1 MSVSACAGRYRTEL
15 VGQGTAFVQP
25 RIADDGPTTSPAHPP
40 WAVSQGLQ
48 LAQGSYELALW
59 FDVPRAQVVDWTV
72 TCPGVEL
79 TGTAGESFAQ
89 YRARR
94 LGELRAERDRDRERV
109 ASLTSTLVAG
119 VATPVG
125 GVAVRGDAISDAVIG
140 DVIDLPQGDVGAGRL
155 ASTVRVLTGSAG
167 VCAVT
172 ATADDATV
180 LGTYQVTRIR
190 DLHLE
195 ARAREAA
202 QRDAAIQVRGRM
214 QARLVS
220 HGADPERTARIQ
232 AAERARAE
240 ARLQL
245 EIEAR
250 ARAQVEAEARL
261 RAQAQLEL
269 EHREIAFEARRALRG
284 RCVGN
289 GADPEK
295 RARMHAAAEASI
307 TTQRAH
313 QQAELDA
320 QVRVTVDLQQRR
332 LDLAQ
337 RARDDLRRRWVA
349 WGAIPRP
356 PMPALLAEEA
366 GEPPFPGARWT
377 PGMWEWVNG
386 RWTWRA
392 GYWSDPDVFG
402 DAGGDLMVG
411 VETGLDFDLGGTST
425 GRPQIVDHRS
435 GPKVRDHRN
444 GQDDGSATIRDH
456 RDRESPST
464 SPSTSK
470 PEPTVR
476 DHRNNA
482 REEMPK
488 STIRDHRDD
497 NKDEDKDEDKDDRSG
512 TVRDHRRR

>member
-1 MSVSACAGRYRTEL
+1 MRTSRLLFACALMSVSACAGRYKTEV

-25 RIADDGPTTSPAHPP
+25 RATDAGPSSAAAHPP
-40 WAVSQGLQ
+40 WAVGGGMQ

-89 YRARR
+89 YRERR
-94 LGELRAERDRDRERV
+94 LAVLRADRERDRDRV

-119 VATPVG
+119 VATPAG
-125 GVAVRGDAISDAVIG
+125 GVAVRGDVISDAVIG
-140 DVIDLPQGDVGAGRL
+140 DVVELPPGDVGAGRL
-155 ASTVRVLTGSAG
+155 ASTVRVMTGSPG

-195 ARAREAA
+195 ARARAAA
-202 QRDAAIQVRGRM
+202 QRDVAIQIRGRV
-214 QARLVS
+214 QARLVAG
-220 HGADPERTARIQ
+220 GADPTL
-232 AAERARAE
+232 AERNVASERVQAE

-245 EIEAR
+245 ETEAR
-250 ARAQVEAEARL
+250 ARAQLDAEARL
-261 RAQAQLEL
+261 RAHAEL
-269 EHREIAFEARRALRG
+269 EVRHRELAFEARRALRG

-295 RARMHAAAEASI
+295 RARAEAVVAA
-307 TTQRAH
+307 RH
-313 QQAELDA
+313 QAELDA

-332 LDLAQ
+332 LDLAL
-337 RARDDLRRRWVA
+337 RAREDLRRRWLA

-377 PGMWEWVNG
+377 PGRWEWADG
-386 RWTWRA
+386 KWTWRA
-392 GYWSDPDVFG
+392 GSWSDPDVFG
-402 DAGGDLMVG
+402 DAGGELMVG
-411 VETGLDFDLGGTST
+411 VETGVDFDLGGTAT
-425 GRPQIVDHRS
+425 GRPRIVDHRT
-435 GPKVRDHRN
+435 GPKIRDHRD
-444 GQDDGSATIRDH
+444 GRDDGGATIRDH
-456 RDRESPST
+456 RDRAPSA
-464 SPSTSK
+464 SK
-470 PEPTVR
+470 PDPTVR

-497 NKDEDKDEDKDDRSG
+497 TKDDDDDDDRG
-512 TVRDHRRR
+512 GNVRDHRRR